1 MKKHVITSKT
11 VKMATSL
18 ENNPEFNH
26 FTNYM
31 GVKLTMTNL
40 QIYTDLYRN
49 FIEWPC
55 PNATYSF
62 AEKFINWKRFYDEYK
77 ETQEQIINT
86 NLFATPPTD
95 PRTLKTINAPLPKD
109 LRQLDTAPFQHFI
122 LENNSQPSQ
131 TPADSCTDCCK
142 DLSSP
147 FITQP
152 QQLEP
157 TMDVDTL
164 QDIASQH
171 VEIIEEVLQQSNLP
185 NEPNPQSYQEKDIIS
200 KDIISKDSFI
210 PSTSNPT
217 PLIPQTLPT
226 YEQCL
231 QSITLGVNHRPGKTI
246 PTQGKNLTQMKA
258 IYKGKKSRKRKVSP
272 QDDNETPF
280 IPTVIVGPGRPSK
293 NDSLLRD
300 AQNED
305 KSPPDDE
312 LMYAFREVHL
322 LSSNGTMRKKTRL
335 LTKQSDRD
343 LRCFA
348 IKHFASLEYIAEKK
362 RKSFAIIKKERQKI
376 KTLNYLELNTIT
388 DMKEI
393 Q

>member
-11 VKMATSL
+11 VKMATPL
-18 ENNPEFNH
+18 ETNPEFTH

-31 GVKLTMTNL
+31 GVQLTMTNL
-40 QIYTDLYRN
+40 QIYADLFRN
-49 FIEWPC
+49 FVEWPS
-55 PNATYSF
+55 PNLTYSF
-62 AEKFINWKRFYDEYK
+62 AEKFISWKRFYDEYK

-95 PRTLKTINAPLPKD
+95 PRTLKNVDASLPQD
-109 LRQLDTAPFQHFI
+109 LQQLNTDTFHHFI
-122 LENNSQPSQ
+122 LENNPQPTQ
-131 TPADSCTDCCK
+131 TPTDSCTDCTK

-152 QQLEP
+152 I
-157 TMDVDTL
+157 MDVNTL

-171 VEIIEEVLQQSNLP
+171 VEIIEEVLQQSNPTQAILP
-185 NEPNPQSYQEKDIIS
+185 NEPNKSYPSSAKCSEAVVAPIASIAPLKPQI
-200 KDIISKDSFI
+200 
-210 PSTSNPT
+210 
-217 PLIPQTLPT
+217 LPPP
-226 YEQCL
+226 YEHTI
-231 QSITLGVNHRPGKTI
+231 QSITRQTIPTIYRPNQPI
-246 PTQGKNLTQMKA
+246 PTQGKNITQMKA
-258 IYKGKKSRKRKVSP
+258 IYKGKKSRKRKVLP

-280 IPTVIVGPGRPSK
+280 IPAVIVGPGRPSK
-293 NDSLLRD
+293 DDSLLRD
-300 AQNED
+300 AQNEE
-305 KSPPDDE
+305 KSPDDE

-322 LSSNGTMRKKTRL
+322 LSSNGTVRKKTRL

-348 IKHFASLEYIAEKK
+348 IKHFSSLEFIAEKK
-362 RKSFAIIKKERQKI
+362 RKSFGIIKKERQKI